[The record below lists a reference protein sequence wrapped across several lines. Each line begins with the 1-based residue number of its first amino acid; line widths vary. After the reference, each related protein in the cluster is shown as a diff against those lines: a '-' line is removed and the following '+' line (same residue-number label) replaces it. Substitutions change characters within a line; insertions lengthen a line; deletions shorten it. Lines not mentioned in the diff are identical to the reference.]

1 MTEKPE
7 VEDAIKKLAAK
18 MSAPPPPPKPPAPP
32 TTGNA
37 PNPAPI
43 PKPRPATRTSVRQVP
58 VEAVPKTPIFDP
70 ALAARRRIQKE
81 DKIKAARASEPP
93 AVSNPIGKS
102 VVDLAYNPSRDKLR
116 EFTIIDSTQARLLPL
131 LDTVNHMFQ
140 YVLEVAQYRYDPE
153 AYRQMFADEGKEYPE
168 QPDCIEHL
176 IHRTAQWQKSRG
188 GKNLEGITQLAIT
201 EKENEAQDAGGG
213 LGSGNNFE

>member
-1 MTEKPE
+1 MSEKPE

-18 MSAPPPPPKPPAPP
+18 MSSPPPPKPPAPP
-32 TTGNA
+32 TTSTVPPPAPSPKTRPVAKVVRNA
-37 PNPAPI
+37 PVETAL
-43 PKPRPATRTSVRQVP
+43 KPQ
-58 VEAVPKTPIFDP
+58 IFDP

-81 DKIKAARASEPP
+81 DRMKAARASEPP
-93 AVSNPIGKS
+93 SVSSPIGKS

-140 YVLEVAQYRYDPE
+140 YVLEVAQYRYDPS
-153 AYRQMFADEGKEYPE
+153 AYRQMFAEEGKEYPE

-188 GKNLEGITQLAIT
+188 GKNLEGITQLAVT
-201 EKENEAQDAGGG
+201 EKENEAQEAGGG
-213 LGSGNNFE
+213 FGSNSNFE